1 MAEKTLELD
10 PRFATTVMMVS
21 GGYPK
26 AYEKGKNITGIED
39 VQDSIVFHAG
49 TKIEGSEIL
58 TNGGRVLAL
67 TSLGEKMNEA
77 LTNSFANADKI
88 KFEGKYYRTDIGF
101 DL

>member
-1 MAEKTLELD
+1 
-10 PRFATTVMMVS
+10 MVS

-26 AYEKGKNITGIED
+26 TYEKGKNITGIED

-49 TKIEGSEIL
+49 TKIEGSKVI
-58 TNGGRVLAL
+58 TNGGRVLAI
-67 TSLGEKMNEA
+67 TSLEEKMNEA
-77 LTNSFANADKI
+77 LTNSFANANKI